1 MEIITQETLKEA
13 KEYDSQKA
21 TLQYYLDYLGLHDIH
36 EEGVRNADVKQIL
49 KEMRTMGYACSER
62 QLRYTSQ
69 IMNNKC
75 FQPLYA
81 TDTQHPNDARY
92 IVGITGDQAVVMNSQ
107 RHDLNDKYTYI
118 IYPPKYGD
126 TLLEVLSEVVKKQI
140 VRNSNIDKEDIDK
153 VNEVIASD
161 MEHAILGANAVGGK
175 PNIGDI
181 QKSGGLKRQL
191 YHDNGVV
198 KQRLV
203 GDIELENKTIT
214 FEVSGEE
221 RQQEY
226 NLRIT
231 EQTKH
236 KWLLGLETSNMNSV
250 NFTHLEHAIDKIRDT
265 VRDRLGIEVATPKY
279 ASSDILVDTP
289 DTKRYDAITDIIQQN
304 TAIDPYKYDVKQGT
318 RRIYEEMLSLTEYD
332 KASSKYT
339 IKYQYYDQEIKG
351 VIRKDANIYHLIEED
366 IPVTQLPYRY
376 TYNNDADLNYLLSR
390 INGCDTEYVS
400 QGYAEGLREQRKR
413 VMESPG
419 ETITPNIAIGGPTEG
434 ITLQQSFRR
443 QIYPTYISQHLSG
456 QYSDSKRTMV
466 VFADQQEDNNYN
478 VVIAVQDNK
487 KRAQIQDEDKR
498 QIKCRTI
505 DDVDKSFAQGIG
517 VREDVEAVEYY
528 EGISIHELVAHVAE
542 AQKTLYG
549 IEIQVKQ
556 HENLDLDDIDWSFAK
571 EDNLER

>member
-1 MEIITQETLKEA
+1 MKNE
-13 KEYDSQKA
+13 
-21 TLQYYLDYLGLHDIH
+21 
-36 EEGVRNADVKQIL
+36 DVKQTL
-49 KEMRTMGYACSER
+49 KEMRTLGYACSEG

-69 IMNNKC
+69 IMNNKM
-75 FQPLYA
+75 FQPLYV
-81 TDTQHPNDARY
+81 TDTSHQNQARY
-92 IVGITGDQAVVMNSQ
+92 IVGITDDQAVVMHSQ
-107 RHDLNDKYTYI
+107 RYDSNDKYTYI

-126 TLLEVLSEVVKKQI
+126 TLLDALSEAVMKQI
-140 VRNSNIDKEDIDK
+140 ARNSNIDKEDIDK
-153 VNEVIASD
+153 INQVIVSD
-161 MEHAILGANAVGGK
+161 MENAILGVNTVGGK

-181 QKSGGLKRQL
+181 QKGGELKRTL
-191 YHDNGVV
+191 YYDNGVV
-198 KQRLV
+198 KQKLTGV
-203 GDIELENKTIT
+203 IESENKRLSFEIT
-214 FEVSGEE
+214 GEE
-221 RQQEY
+221 RQQGY
-226 NLRIT
+226 NLKIT

-236 KWLLGLETSNMNSV
+236 KWLLGLETSDTDMV
-250 NFTHLEHAIDKIRDT
+250 KFTHLEQVIDKISDR
-265 VRDRLGIEVATPKY
+265 VRDRLGLEVMTPKY

-289 DTKRYDAITDIIQQN
+289 DTNRYDTIADIIQQN

-318 RRIYEEMLSLTEYD
+318 RRIYEEMLGLTEYS

-339 IKYQYYDQEIKG
+339 VRYQYYDQEIKG
-351 VIRKDANIYHLIEED
+351 VIRKDANIYRLIEED

-376 TYNNDADLNYLLSR
+376 TYNTDADLSYLLSR
-390 INGCDTEYVS
+390 ITGCDTEYVS

-419 ETITPNIAIGGPTEG
+419 ETIASNIAIGGPTEG

-466 VFADQQEDNNYN
+466 VFADQQEDNNYS

-528 EGISIHELVAHVAE
+528 EGISIHELVTHVAE

>member
-69 IMNNKC
+69 IMNNKM

-92 IVGITGDQAVVMNSQ
+92 IVGITSDQAVVMNIQ
-107 RHDLNDKYTYI
+107 RHDLKDKYTYI

-153 VNEVIASD
+153 VNEVITSD
-161 MEHAILGANAVGGK
+161 MEHAILGANTVSGK

-191 YHDNGVV
+191 YHDNGVI

-203 GDIELENKTIT
+203 GDIEFENKTIT

-250 NFTHLEHAIDKIRDT
+250 NFTHLEHAIDKISDT

-279 ASSDILVDTP
+279 
-289 DTKRYDAITDIIQQN
+289 N
-304 TAIDPYKYDVKQGT
+304 T
-318 RRIYEEMLSLTEYD
+318 
-332 KASSKYT
+332 
-339 IKYQYYDQEIKG
+339 
-351 VIRKDANIYHLIEED
+351 
-366 IPVTQLPYRY
+366 
-376 TYNNDADLNYLLSR
+376 
-390 INGCDTEYVS
+390 
-400 QGYAEGLREQRKR
+400 
-413 VMESPG
+413 
-419 ETITPNIAIGGPTEG
+419 
-434 ITLQQSFRR
+434 
-443 QIYPTYISQHLSG
+443 
-456 QYSDSKRTMV
+456 
-466 VFADQQEDNNYN
+466 
-478 VVIAVQDNK
+478 
-487 KRAQIQDEDKR
+487 
-498 QIKCRTI
+498 
-505 DDVDKSFAQGIG
+505 
-517 VREDVEAVEYY
+517 
-528 EGISIHELVAHVAE
+528 
-542 AQKTLYG
+542 
-549 IEIQVKQ
+549 
-556 HENLDLDDIDWSFAK
+556 
-571 EDNLER
+571 